1 MSPTDPDRRR
11 FLGGST
17 TLALGLLASGAREG
31 RAAVEGPGP
40 APGLTD
46 TSSSPHV
53 RVRSVGL
60 GEARWSRGFWADRF
74 DTCSRATLPH
84 LWKMM
89 SGTEPSQFY
98 QNLRIAAGEAD
109 GNHRGPGWNDGDFYK
124 WIEAASATYAITK
137 DADLARLLDEV
148 IRVIV
153 HAQDAD
159 GYLHSPV
166 QIRRRHGDPDAA
178 PFRDRLDFETYNLGH
193 LITAAC
199 VHHRATGKSTLL
211 DPASKAAKFLAEAVR
226 MRADRLARIAVCP
239 SHYMAVVELY
249 RTTRD
254 PAHLELARR
263 LLDLR
268 DRVEDGSDDNQDR
281 IPFRRQSTAA
291 GHAVRAN
298 YLYAGAADLVAETG
312 DRTLMEPLLKI
323 WDDVVSRKLYLT
335 GGCGALYD
343 GASPDG
349 SKDQKTITRVHQA
362 FGRPYQLPNSTAH
375 NETCAAIG
383 NVLWNWRMLMLTGEA
398 KFADILEQSLYNAVL
413 AGIGLDGTRFFYT
426 NTLRQLDEMPTD
438 LRWSRQRQPFI
449 SCFCCPPN
457 LARTIAETS
466 SYAYGRSAG
475 AAWVHLY
482 GDSILDTEVAPGS
495 RLRLRQ
501 ETDYPWGGRVT
512 IRIEDAPR
520 PEFSLRLRIPGWADG
535 ALMTVNGRPWLQA
548 LPLVPASYADLHRTW
563 SPGDVVELTLPMRVR
578 CIQAHPLVEEARNQV
593 AFQRGPIV
601 YCLESTDLPG
611 DVRVLDVAV
620 PRKFDLTPRFDPAL
634 LGGLAVL
641 EGRAEA
647 TRERPWSGG
656 LYRERR
662 VDDSRAI
669 NLRLIPYYAW
679 ANRGR
684 SEMTVWL
691 PLGS

>member
-1 MSPTDPDRRR
+1 MSPGDLNRRR

-17 TLALGLLASGAREG
+17 ALAIGLGASGEREA
-31 RAAVEGPGP
+31 RAAVDGL

-60 GEARWSRGFWADRF
+60 GEARWARGFWADRF

-84 LWKMM
+84 LWKVMG
-89 SGTEPSQFY
+89 GTEPGQFY
-98 QNLRIAAGEAD
+98 QNLRIAAGDVD

-137 DADLARLLDEV
+137 ETDLDRRMDEV
-148 IRVIV
+148 IATIAR
-153 HAQDAD
+153 AQDTD

-193 LITAAC
+193 LITASC
-199 VHHRATGKSTLL
+199 VHHRATGKSSLL
-211 DPASKAAKFLAEAVR
+211 ECASKAAKFLAEAVR
-226 MRADRLARIAVCP
+226 TKGDRLARNAVCP

-249 RTTRD
+249 RTSRD
-254 PAHLELARR
+254 PEHLELARK

-312 DRTLMEPLLKI
+312 DRTLMEPLRKI
-323 WDDVVSRKLYLT
+323 WDDVVSRKLYVT

-349 SKDQKTITRVHQA
+349 SREQKTITRVHQA
-362 FGRPYQLPNSTAH
+362 YGRPYQLPSSTAH

-383 NVLWNWRMLMLTGEA
+383 NVLWNWRMLTLTGEA
-398 KFADILEQSLYNAVL
+398 KFADVLEQSLYNAVL
-413 AGIGLDGTRFFYT
+413 AGIGLDGERYFYT
-426 NTLRQLDEMPTD
+426 NTLRQLDQMPTE

-457 LARTIAETS
+457 VARTIAEAS

-482 GDSILDTEVAPGS
+482 GSSTLDTEVAPGS

-501 ETDYPWGGRVT
+501 ETDYPWDGRVT

-520 PEFSLRLRIPGWADG
+520 SALSLRLRVPGWADDVS
-535 ALMTVNGRPWLQA
+535 LTVNGRPWPQA
-548 LPLVPASYADLHRTW
+548 PEPATYVDLNRTW
-563 SPGDVVELTLPMRVR
+563 SPGDVVELALPMRVR
-578 CIQAHPLVEEARNQV
+578 CLQAHPLVEEARNQV

-601 YCLESTDLPG
+601 YCLESTDLPEG
-611 DVRVLDVAV
+611 VRVLDVAV
-620 PRKFDLTPRFDPAL
+620 PGKSELTPRFDPSL
-634 LGGLAVL
+634 LGGVAVL
-641 EGRAEA
+641 EGRGVA
-647 TRERPWSGG
+647 TRERPWTGG

-662 VDDSRAI
+662 VDDQRAI
-669 NLRLIPYYAW
+669 DLRLIPYYAW

-691 PLGS
+691 PLGI

>member
-1 MSPTDPDRRR
+1 MSPTDLDRRQ

-17 TLALGLLASGAREG
+17 TRARPDRPRCARMRGGA
-31 RAAVEGPGP
+31 VDGPGP
-40 APGLTD
+40 SPGLTD

-53 RVRSVGL
+53 QVRSVGL
-60 GEARWSRGFWADRF
+60 GEARWTRGFWADRF
-74 DTCSRATLPH
+74 ETCSRATLPH

-89 SGTEPSQFY
+89 GGTEPSQFY
-98 QNLRIAAGEAD
+98 QNLRIAAGEAE

-124 WIEAASATYAITK
+124 WVEAASATYAITK
-137 DADLARLLDEV
+137 DADLDRRMDEV
-148 IRVIV
+148 IDVIAR
-153 HAQDAD
+153 AQDAD

-211 DPASKAAKFLAEAVR
+211 DCASKAAKFLAEAVR
-226 MRADRLARIAVCP
+226 TKSDRLARNAVCP
-239 SHYMAVVELY
+239 SHYMAAVELY

-254 PAHLELARR
+254 PAHLALARQ

-281 IPFRRQSTAA
+281 IPFRRQVTAA

-312 DRTLMEPLLKI
+312 DRTLLEPLRKI
-323 WDDVVSRKLYLT
+323 WDDVVSRKLYVT

-362 FGRPYQLPNSTAH
+362 YGRAYQLPNSTAH

-383 NVLWNWRMLMLTGEA
+383 NVLWNWRMLTLTGEA
-398 KFADILEQSLYNAVL
+398 RFADVLEQSLYNAVL
-413 AGIGLDGTRFFYT
+413 AGIGLDGTRYFYT
-426 NTLRQLDEMPTD
+426 NTLRQLDEMPTE

-457 LARTIAETS
+457 VARTIAEAS
-466 SYAYGRSAG
+466 SYAYGRSSD

-482 GDSILDTEVAPGS
+482 GASTLDTELALGS

-501 ETDYPWGGRVT
+501 ETDYPWDGRVT
-512 IRIEDAPR
+512 IRVEEAPR
-520 PEFSLRLRIPGWADG
+520 SAFSIKLRVPGWADG
-535 ALMTVNGRPWLQA
+535 ASLIVNGRPW
-548 LPLVPASYADLHRTW
+548 PLEPASYADVHRIW
-563 SPGDVVELTLPMRVR
+563 STGDVVELNLPMRVR
-578 CIQAHPLVEEARNQV
+578 AIQAHPLVEELTNQV

-601 YCLESTDLPG
+601 YCLESTDLPAG
-611 DVRVLDVAV
+611 VRVLDVRV
-620 PRKFDLTPRFDPAL
+620 PREATLSARFDPDL
-634 LGGLAVL
+634 LGGVAVL

-647 TRERPWSGG
+647 TRERAWKGQ

-662 VDDSRAI
+662 GDDSRAI
-669 NLRLIPYYAW
+669 NLRLVPYYAW

-691 PLGS
+691 PFGS